1 MWKFPIYE
9 VNKPVNWSAL
19 EAQFDWF
26 RDMKDVPQDAIWHAE
41 GDVFTHTKMVVEAML
56 SLPEFQELDEQEKH
70 ILFASAMLH
79 DVEKRST
86 TTTEIIDGKQ
96 RTVSPKHAKKGEY
109 TARKILYKDIITH
122 FHIREQITKLVRLHG
137 LPLWA
142 IEKHDPTKEVISAS
156 LVVDTKLLSILAK
169 ADVLGRICTDQ
180 KEILLRIDLFIEL
193 CKENKCFGK
202 PRKFES
208 NYSRYW
214 YLNRSNTSPDYVPFD
229 DLKFDVFVMS
239 ALPGSGK
246 DTFVNQNLKG
256 LPVLSLD
263 EIRREYN
270 IDPTDKK
277 KNGEVIQIG
286 KERAKEYMRARKS
299 FVFNATNLTTDRRSK
314 WISLFAE
321 YGGRIKVVYIE
332 VPYKQLLA
340 QNHNRK
346 YKVPEKVIEKMINGL
361 EIPTPQ
367 EAHEL
372 QFEVK

>member
-9 VNKPVNWSAL
+9 INMPINWSAL

-26 RDMKDVPQDAIWHAE
+26 RDMQGVPQDAIWHAE

-56 SLPEFQELDEQEKH
+56 NLPEFQELDEQEKH
-70 ILFASAMLH
+70 ILFASAMFH
-79 DVEKRST
+79 DIEKRST
-86 TTTEIIDGKQ
+86 TTTEIIDGKE
-96 RTVSPKHAKKGEY
+96 RIVSPKHAKKGEF
-109 TARKILYKDIITH
+109 TARTILYKDIITS

-142 IEKHDPTKEVISAS
+142 IEKSDPTKEVISAS
-156 LVVDTKLLSILAK
+156 LVVNTKLLSILAK
-169 ADVLGRICTDQ
+169 ADVLGRICADQ

-193 CKENKCFGK
+193 CKEHNCFGTA
-202 PRKFES
+202 RKFES
-208 NYSRYW
+208 NYSRFW
-214 YLNRSNTSPDYVPFD
+214 YLNKANTSPDYVPFD
-229 DLKFDVFVMS
+229 DLKFDVYVMS

-246 DTFVNQNLKG
+246 DTYVNQNLKG

-299 FVFNATNLTTDRRSK
+299 FVFNATNLTTDRRGK

-321 YGGRIKVVYIE
+321 YGGRIKIIYVE
-332 VPYKQLLA
+332 VPYKQLLS

-346 YKVPEKVIEKMINGL
+346 YKVPEKVIEKMLNGL
-361 EIPTPQ
+361 EIPTPR

-372 QFEVK
+372 RFEVR